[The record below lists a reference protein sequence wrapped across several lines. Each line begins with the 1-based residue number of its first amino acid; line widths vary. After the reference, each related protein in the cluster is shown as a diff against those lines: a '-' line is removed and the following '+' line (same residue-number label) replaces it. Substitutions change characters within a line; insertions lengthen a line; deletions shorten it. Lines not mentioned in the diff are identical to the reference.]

1 MKKISME
8 DAREWAIKDNKIKEF
23 EIFEKSHKLSINL
36 DVLVSGEATIV
47 AALALL
53 ICLSRVILQ
62 DDRLN
67 ADQLCRL
74 LKGIVDKG
82 RTENEH
88 S

>member
-8 DAREWAIKDNKIKEF
+8 DAREWAIKDNKLKEF
-23 EIFEKSHKLSINL
+23 EFFEKSHKLSINL
-36 DVLVSGEATIV
+36 GVLLSGEDTIV
-47 AALALL
+47 AAIALL
-53 ICLSRVILQ
+53 TCLRSVIYQ